1 MNNDIKQIV
10 EELRVKE
17 KKQEYIDN
25 NERMFQLD
33 RHMAKLTFDREV
45 GLYALTYDRY
55 SDKTKS
61 TEELEKLKLELE
73 SLERLESVAYYK
85 AIRREY
91 DRLNNKRDE
100 YFKCVNIDLRRE
112 LSRLELPNIYT
123 LQSEYDFDKHI
134 IDKSPLTNEYSKRNI
149 IIVSPIYNM
158 KSIRDFRHFYN
169 KTSFKYLECLSE
181 DYSFE
186 LENKKI
192 GKVLIRK

>member
-112 LSRLELPNIYT
+112 LSRLELPNIYI

-149 IIVSPIYNM
+149 IIVL
-158 KSIRDFRHFYN
+158 
-169 KTSFKYLECLSE
+169 LEIIDIFIIKL
-181 DYSFE
+181 
-186 LENKKI
+186 
-192 GKVLIRK
+192 VLNI